1 MGRTREF
8 PVEPETYSNERGG
21 QDATEIYQIREY
33 HIPDPVQMIHW
44 KISAKAGKMMVKES
58 SHPLGCAVCIRLW
71 LSDAAKDFKK
81 LERMMEICA
90 SLSRTLVEEHCMHV
104 VAWFDQKNV
113 RVVRWRVKDE
123 ETFYEMLWELMEAVP
138 VAKREEEQSGFEEVF
153 RTQKFSSVLV
163 LDGQG
168 IQGWN
173 DTGIIQV

>member
-1 MGRTREF
+1 MKGWAGC
-8 PVEPETYSNERGG
+8 YGNLS
-21 QDATEIYQIREY
+21 
-33 HIPDPVQMIHW
+33 DPGVSHSGSGADDPLEDQCQG
-44 KISAKAGKMMVKES
+44 GKMMVKNPVILLDVRYVS
-58 SHPLGCAVCIRLW
+58 DFW

>member
-1 MGRTREF
+1 
-8 PVEPETYSNERGG
+8 
-21 QDATEIYQIREY
+21 
-33 HIPDPVQMIHW
+33 
-44 KISAKAGKMMVKES
+44 
-58 SHPLGCAVCIRLW
+58 
-71 LSDAAKDFKK
+71 
-81 LERMMEICA
+81 MEICA

-138 VAKREEEQSGFEEVF
+138 AAKREEEQSGFEEVF

-168 IQGWN
+168 IQG
-173 DTGIIQV
+173 